1 MRRHYKIS
9 VKYFIDKQ
17 NDTND
22 KPIDT
27 DSHWLSD
34 PTLTRIQEIIFDL
47 YDEKKY
53 QQARKLE
60 SVEEMIIKEMYK
72 KYWPIVWLWYLY
84 SVVNFLWKD
93 NSMTVKIISDELI
106 TQINDQLKSEVEK
119 IVDRAISNIDWS
131 TEIDMYG
138 RVQDELSQMDILDYM
153 DTSNL
158 EDKIGDQLESMLS
171 ELTIQRG
178 A

>member
-1 MRRHYKIS
+1 MS
-9 VKYFIDKQ
+9 DQID
-17 NDTND
+17 
-22 KPIDT
+22 
-27 DSHWLSD
+27 L
-34 PTLTRIQEIIFDL
+34 
-47 YDEKKY
+47 
-53 QQARKLE
+53 
-60 SVEEMIIKEMYK
+60 EEMIE
-72 KYWPIVWLWYLY
+72 
-84 SVVNFLWKD
+84 
-93 NSMTVKIISDELI
+93 
-106 TQINDQLKSEVEK
+106 EVEK

>member
-1 MRRHYKIS
+1 M
-9 VKYFIDKQ
+9 VQ
-17 NDTND
+17 
-22 KPIDT
+22 
-27 DSHWLSD
+27 
-34 PTLTRIQEIIFDL
+34 
-47 YDEKKY
+47 
-53 QQARKLE
+53 
-60 SVEEMIIKEMYK
+60 
-72 KYWPIVWLWYLY
+72 
-84 SVVNFLWKD
+84 
-93 NSMTVKIISDELI
+93 KIISDELI

>member
-47 YDEKKY
+47 YDEENFEY
-53 QQARKLE
+53 AR
-60 SVEEMIIKEMYK
+60 
-72 KYWPIVWLWYLY
+72 
-84 SVVNFLWKD
+84 
-93 NSMTVKIISDELI
+93 
-106 TQINDQLKSEVEK
+106 
-119 IVDRAISNIDWS
+119 R
-131 TEIDMYG
+131 
-138 RVQDELSQMDILDYM
+138 
-153 DTSNL
+153 L
-158 EDKIGDQLESMLS
+158 EDFEISFIKYLQNNY
-171 ELTIQRG
+171 
-178 A
+178 

>member
-1 MRRHYKIS
+1 M
-9 VKYFIDKQ
+9 VQ
-17 NDTND
+17 
-22 KPIDT
+22 
-27 DSHWLSD
+27 
-34 PTLTRIQEIIFDL
+34 
-47 YDEKKY
+47 
-53 QQARKLE
+53 
-60 SVEEMIIKEMYK
+60 
-72 KYWPIVWLWYLY
+72 
-84 SVVNFLWKD
+84 
-93 NSMTVKIISDELI
+93 KIISDELI

-153 DTSNL
+153 DTSTL

>member
-53 QQARKLE
+53 HQARKLE
-60 SVEEMIIKEMYK
+60 SVEEMIIKEMYN
-72 KYWPIVWLWYLY
+72 KY
-84 SVVNFLWKD
+84 
-93 NSMTVKIISDELI
+93 
-106 TQINDQLKSEVEK
+106 
-119 IVDRAISNIDWS
+119 
-131 TEIDMYG
+131 
-138 RVQDELSQMDILDYM
+138 
-153 DTSNL
+153 
-158 EDKIGDQLESMLS
+158 
-171 ELTIQRG
+171 
-178 A
+178 

>member
-47 YDEKKY
+47 YDEKKP
-53 QQARKLE
+53 LE
-60 SVEEMIIKEMYK
+60 INLGAVWEE
-72 KYWPIVWLWYLY
+72 
-84 SVVNFLWKD
+84 
-93 NSMTVKIISDELI
+93 
-106 TQINDQLKSEVEK
+106 
-119 IVDRAISNIDWS
+119 NI
-131 TEIDMYG
+131 
-138 RVQDELSQMDILDYM
+138 L
-153 DTSNL
+153 
-158 EDKIGDQLESMLS
+158 
-171 ELTIQRG
+171 
-178 A
+178 